1 MKLLTKK
8 ILLKFLVLFIPGVT
22 LLLSFQNCAPVQ
34 FESISDVNSLS
45 DNKEICSLGESKK
58 CQVENGTG
66 IKECK
71 SDSSGFEDCRVVSCD
86 VGFRPVD
93 GKCVPSECSNGA
105 INAPVCNN
113 CGPVAV
119 MIADKCIAKQCEAN
133 EVEENCL
140 NVENGKSS
148 RVCNDQG
155 TGFGVCEII
164 CDEGYQL
171 EDNKCIAK
179 PCTNGALTAPDCKD
193 CNADRYYDASKNICV
208 AQVCIPGSEKECD
221 IAGGIGTQIC
231 NEQGAEYGSCILVE
245 CDSNHTRSGDI
256 CIQKPLE
263 SCTFN
268 GKTIASG
275 QSSTAYQNS
284 SVPYGSSCVS
294 ESRLCT
300 NGVLSGTYAHA
311 SCSVGAAA
319 SCTFNGKTIASGQ
332 SSTAYQNSSVPYGSS
347 CVSESR
353 LCTNGVLS
361 GTYAHATC
369 QVDAAPAY
377 SYYWQSLS
385 WGSCSANPYW
395 SDWGSCSAS
404 CGGGVQYRSCLNTSG
419 TQTRSVV
426 CKRNDG
432 VTVAD
437 SNCSGSKP
445 STSQSCSGSC
455 TGSSSQSCS
464 TQACPTPTPAPPP
477 PPPPSAS
484 CGGQTVDWGSG
495 CSQQVWGDTPHG
507 QSVYVDSA
515 PPTQGSAQF
524 RCDNGNF
531 IYISGS
537 CTQPPPQNIGC
548 AAASF
553 DGRGMSSCDLPSA
566 GHGQYVN
573 PGCSGSGSFGDCSAT
588 CSNGSW
594 INVTNTC
601 DYD

>member
-71 SDSSGFEDCRVVSCD
+71 SDNSGFEDCRVVSCE

-140 NVENGKSS
+140 NVENGNSS

-171 EDNKCIAK
+171 EGNKCIAK
-179 PCTNGALTAPDCKD
+179 PCTNGALTAPECKD
-193 CNADRYYDASKNICV
+193 CKADRYYDVSRHVCV
-208 AQVCIPGSEKECD
+208 AKVCLPGSERDCD
-221 IAGGIGTQIC
+221 IAGGIGIQIC
-231 NEQGAEYGSCILVE
+231 NEQGSKYGSCILVD

-256 CIQKPLE
+256 CIPKSFD
-263 SCTFN
+263 SCVFN
-268 GKTIASG
+268 GKTISHG
-275 QSSTAYQNS
+275 GSKTAYQNS
-284 SVPYGSSCVS
+284 SVPSGSSCVS
-294 ESRLCT
+294 ETRTCN
-300 NGVLSGTYAHA
+300 NGVLSGSYTNS
-311 SCSVGAAA
+311 SCSVQGP
-319 SCTFNGKTIASGQ
+319 S
-332 SSTAYQNSSVPYGSS
+332 
-347 CVSESR
+347 
-353 LCTNGVLS
+353 
-361 GTYAHATC
+361 
-369 QVDAAPAY
+369 Y
-377 SYYWQSLS
+377 SYYWQAES
-385 WGSCSANPYW
+385 WSSCSANPTW

-404 CGGGVQYRSCLNTSG
+404 CGGGTETRSCYNTSG
-419 TQTRSVV
+419 TQTRSVL

-432 VTVAD
+432 VTEGD
-437 SNCSGSKP
+437 SNCSNAGAKP
-445 STSQSCSGSC
+445 STSESCYEGCLDSA
-455 TGSSSQSCS
+455 SQSCN
-464 TQACPTPTPAPPP
+464 TQSCAPPP
-477 PPPPSAS
+477 SVS
-484 CGGQTVDWGSG
+484 CGGRTVDWGSG
-495 CSQQVWGDTPHG
+495 CSQQVSGDTPHG

-524 RCDNGNF
+524 RCDNGNL

-537 CTQPPPQNIGC
+537 CTQPPPQNVGC

-553 DGRGMSSCDLPSA
+553 SGRGRSSCDLPSA
-566 GHGQYVN
+566 GHDQYVN
-573 PGCSGSGSFGDCSAT
+573 PGCSGGGGTFGDCSAT

-594 INVTNTC
+594 INVNNTC